1 MMMQKF
7 TLIIACFLFF
17 ACSGKK
23 TVSIPETI
31 LPKEKMAEV
40 MLDIHLLEA
49 TMNLNATSA
58 DKMNPANPSPN
69 FDVLKKNNI
78 SKKQYDES
86 FDFYSQHP
94 ELLIEIYQTV
104 LNDLSKMQAEVT
116 NKK

>member
-1 MMMQKF
+1 MQKF
-7 TLIIACFLFF
+7 TLIIACLLFF

-23 TVSIPETI
+23 TLNIPENI

-40 MLDIHLLEA
+40 MIDIHLLEA
-49 TMNLNATSA
+49 TMNLNSTSA
-58 DKMNPANPSPN
+58 DKLNPANPSPN

-78 SKKQYDES
+78 SKIQFDES

-94 ELLIEIYQTV
+94 ELLIEVYQTV

>member
-1 MMMQKF
+1 MQKF
-7 TLIIACFLFF
+7 TLIIACLLFF

-23 TVSIPETI
+23 TLSIPENI
-31 LPKEKMAEV
+31 LPKEKMAGV
-40 MLDIHLLEA
+40 LLDIHLLEA
-49 TMNLNATSA
+49 TINLNSTNP
-58 DKMNPANPSPN
+58 DKLNPANPNPN

-86 FDFYSQHP
+86 FDFYTQHP
-94 ELLIEIYQTV
+94 ELLIEAYQTV